1 MLNLTIEDNV
11 QIRNFLQGDDSYVP
25 TRELQYLHERPL
37 VKNSFV
43 QQIEQLVELVGKKIS
58 DRKLTAYA
66 VTLGSY
72 GVRVGLVLNQMSPM
86 GSLTDDQA
94 KELAFVLRDIYQFC
108 DDLNKKL

>member
-1 MLNLTIEDNV
+1 M
-11 QIRNFLQGDDSYVP
+11 
-25 TRELQYLHERPL
+25 
-37 VKNSFV
+37 
-43 QQIEQLVELVGKKIS
+43 ELVGKKIS

-66 VTLGSY
+66 ETLGSY

-108 DDLNKKL
+108 DDLNKKVITMHLSISREGITFSYNNDLILWQCWFWLRSSTRAEALFTRTASVFI